1 MPDKYHVLMIDAA
14 GITKA
19 IQQLDSKDDVGAIEA
34 ARRALA
40 RSPHNV
46 AAEIW
51 RVRER
56 VGKAEGPTMV
66 LERWTLL
73 DRVVNNGGK

>member
-1 MPDKYHVLMIDAA
+1 MADKYHALMIDAA

-19 IQQLDSKDDVGAIEA
+19 IEQLDSEDDVGAIEA

-40 RSPHNV
+40 RSPHYV

-51 RVRER
+51 SGRER
-56 VGKAEGPTMV
+56 IGKVLGTKMA
-66 LERWTLL
+66 LERWTT
-73 DRVVNNGGK
+73 RH

>member
-1 MPDKYHVLMIDAA
+1 MADKYHALMIDAA

-19 IQQLDSKDDVGAIEA
+19 IEQLDSEDDVGAIEA

-40 RSPHNV
+40 RAPYYV

-51 RVRER
+51 CGRER
-56 VGKAEGPTMV
+56 VGKVLGTTTA
-66 LERWTLL
+66 LERWTT
-73 DRVVNNGGK
+73 RH